1 MIREVGSA
9 TLALVG
15 VLKRHRALLAELTRR
30 EMRFDRIGL
39 LPGVAWQVSFPI
51 LLLGLYIFLFS
62 TIFEARNGPL
72 GPSGV
77 LYILAGLVPWLF
89 TAEVLGRSSAT
100 IVAGASLVKHLLFP
114 VEALPLSVVG
124 ASLLSFAIQ
133 AFILLGVSFIECNGS
148 RWMLMMAPPL
158 FGLHLIALI
167 GMGMGLAAVGVYL
180 RDLGEVVR
188 ILLTV
193 GLFAAPI
200 LYPLAALPHV
210 AQVTLLVNPFT
221 HMVTCYQD
229 VFFDGAF
236 AHPWSWAIF
245 AAFAVIV
252 FVLGALTMRRARIY
266 FANFL

>member
-1 MIREVGSA
+1 MIREAGSA

-15 VLKRHRALLAELTRR
+15 VFKRHRALLAELTRR

-39 LPGVAWQVSFPI
+39 LPGVVWQVSFPI
-51 LLLGLYIFLFS
+51 LLVGFYIFLFS
-62 TIFEARNGPL
+62 TVFEARNGPL

-89 TAEVLGRSSAT
+89 TADVLGRSSTA
-100 IVAGASLVKHLLFP
+100 IVGGASLVKHLLFP
-114 VEALPLSVVG
+114 VEVLPLSVIA

-133 AFILLGVSFIECNGS
+133 SVILLGVSLIQSNGS
-148 RWMLMMAPPL
+148 RWMLIMALPL
-158 FGLHLIALI
+158 LGLHLIALI
-167 GMGMGLAAVGVYL
+167 GMAMGLSAVGVYL

-188 ILLTV
+188 IMLTV

-200 LYPLAALPHV
+200 LYPFAALPRV
-210 AQVTLLVNPFT
+210 AQMVLLVNPFT

-236 AHPWSWAIF
+236 AHPWSWPIF
-245 AAFAVIV
+245 AAFAVIM
-252 FVLGALTMRRARIY
+252 FVLGALTMRSARIY